1 MAAIWAGDIM
11 RNHEFRIMKKVGLL
25 QIFLSFAK
33 VGALTFGGGYAM
45 LPLLQKEAVERHNW
59 LTDNDI
65 SDYYA
70 LAQCSPGLIAVNMAV
85 YIAYPLRGLAG
96 VVAAALGVIAPSV
109 LIILLLATLLQTLSH
124 IELITHAFAA
134 IRAAVAVLVIQ
145 AVYRLYKNGIVDTPT
160 QIIFILTLIAGVL
173 NIISPVLMILIA
185 AFSGIIIQ
193 IIKKRK
199 AGDGQ

>member
-1 MAAIWAGDIM
+1 
-11 RNHEFRIMKKVGLL
+11 MKKVGLL